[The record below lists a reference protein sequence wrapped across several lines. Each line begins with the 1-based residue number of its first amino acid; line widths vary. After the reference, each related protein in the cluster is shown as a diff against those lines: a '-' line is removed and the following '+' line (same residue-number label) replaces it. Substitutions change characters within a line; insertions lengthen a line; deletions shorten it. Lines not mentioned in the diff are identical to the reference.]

1 MIITISTTVTQVM
14 AELGNTIV
22 NTILEAKLEG
32 AEKPA
37 GDSMRAVR
45 EVWIGQKYRERK
57 FVNKEVFEG
66 GGGKGAEAWTV
77 KRLRRRA
84 RRRKK
89 EAEGSKEALAK
100 EEKEV
105 DTAEGEEGSILE
117 SVLRASTLG
126 PVSRVLNAEE
136 CLFGGSLGKHAVA
149 NLELDSDQESTD
161 GEGEGGG
168 GGAAAA
174 DQLASLTP
182 ELLLYR
188 AAAAHNLPVMCQA
201 VALGADMEWR

>member
-1 MIITISTTVTQVM
+1 M

-22 NTILEAKLEG
+22 NTILEARLEG

-45 EVWIGQKYRERK
+45 ELWIGQKYRERK
-57 FVNKEVFEG
+57 FVNKQVFEAAG
-66 GGGKGAEAWTV
+66 EKGAEAWTV

-89 EAEGSKEALAK
+89 ETEGSKEALAK

-105 DTAEGEEGSILE
+105 DTAEDGEEGSILQ

-161 GEGEGGG
+161 GEGEGEAGG

-174 DQLASLTP
+174 DRLASLTP